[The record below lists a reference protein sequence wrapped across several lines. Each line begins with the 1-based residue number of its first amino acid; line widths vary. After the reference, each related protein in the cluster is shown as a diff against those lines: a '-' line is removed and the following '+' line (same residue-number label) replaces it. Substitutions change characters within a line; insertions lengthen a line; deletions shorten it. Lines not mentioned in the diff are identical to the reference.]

1 MQQVILQAQ
10 KRTKIGKGISRQLRI
25 QKSIP
30 GIIYGGDIEPISI
43 QIGLKELHH
52 ILGSSSGGNVL
63 INLEI
68 LNDQGVAKQP
78 VIIKD
83 LQSDPLS
90 REFTHVDFYRISLD
104 KELTTHIPV
113 VTVGISVGV
122 QEGGILEFSAREVT
136 VKCLPTLI
144 PDKIEVDITA
154 MKVGN
159 TIHISDLKVP
169 EGVQLLEEPDGV
181 VMTVVAPK
189 AIVEEVVAPTTEVT
203 EPELITKKLT
213 EEELLDAAEGKVKE
227 EKGAEAKPG
236 EASKKEGKK

>member
-1 MQQVILQAQ
+1 MQQETLQAQ
-10 KRTKIGKGISRQLRI
+10 KRIKIGKGISRQLRI

-30 GIIYGGDIEPISI
+30 GIVYGSDTEPISV
-43 QIGLKELHH
+43 QVGLKDLHR
-52 ILGSSSGGNVL
+52 ILGSSAGGNVL

-68 LNDQGVAKQP
+68 RNGQDTAKQP

-90 REFTHVDFYRISLD
+90 REFIHIDFYRISLD
-104 KELTTHIPV
+104 KELTTHVPV
-113 VTVGISVGV
+113 ITVGASIGV
-122 QEGGILEFSAREVT
+122 QEGGILEFSTREVE

-154 MKVGN
+154 MKVGD
-159 TIHISDLKVP
+159 TIHISGLKVP
-169 EGVQLLEEPDGV
+169 EGVMLLEDPEGV

-189 AIVEEVVAPTTEVT
+189 AIVEEVVAPTEIA

-227 EKGAEAKPG
+227 EKGAETKPG
-236 EASKKEGKK
+236 AAPKKEDKK